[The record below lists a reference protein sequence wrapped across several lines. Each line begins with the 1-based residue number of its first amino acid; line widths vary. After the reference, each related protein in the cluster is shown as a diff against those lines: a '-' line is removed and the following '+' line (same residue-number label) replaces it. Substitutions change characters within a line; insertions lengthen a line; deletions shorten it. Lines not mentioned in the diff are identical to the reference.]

1 MIKTRV
7 IPSLLLQGRGLV
19 KTVKFKDPVYIGDPI
34 NAVRIFNEKECHEL
48 VVLDINAT
56 VQKRSPDFKFVQEI
70 AEECF
75 MPFAYGGGIR
85 SLEDIKTLVHLGVE
99 KVIINSYAFENPGFI
114 SEAAKTF
121 GSSTIVVSIDV
132 KKDLFGRY
140 EVFALGGRK
149 NTSKIPKDYAL
160 EMERRGAGEIFLNA
174 IDRDGVMKGYDLSL
188 IQSVSGAVE
197 IPVIACGG
205 AGKIEDLGTAVNEG
219 GASAVSAGSLFVFWG
234 RQKGILINFPS
245 DEELLTV
252 FSQ

>member
-19 KTVKFKDPVYIGDPI
+19 KTVKFKDPVYIGDPV
-34 NAVRIFNEKECHEL
+34 NAVRLFNEKECHEL

-56 VQKRSPDFKFVQEI
+56 VQKRPPDFKLVQEI

-85 SLEDIKTLVHLGVE
+85 SLEDIRTLVHLGVE
-99 KVIINSYAFENPGFI
+99 KVIINSYAFENPDFI

-149 NTSKIPKDYAL
+149 NTSKNPKDYAL

-174 IDRDGVMKGYDLSL
+174 IDRDGVMKGYDLCL
-188 IQSVSGAVE
+188 IRSVSEAVE

-234 RQKGILINFPS
+234 RQKGVLINFPS

-252 FSQ
+252 FFQ

>member
-1 MIKTRV
+1 MDSRFNFRGSGK
-7 IPSLLLQGRGLV
+7 QGTCFQICLKQLRKALEIQGAISDFNLFW
-19 KTVKFKDPVYIGDPI
+19 T
-34 NAVRIFNEKECHEL
+34 AV
-48 VVLDINAT
+48 
-56 VQKRSPDFKFVQEI
+56 
-70 AEECF
+70 
-75 MPFAYGGGIR
+75 
-85 SLEDIKTLVHLGVE
+85 
-99 KVIINSYAFENPGFI
+99 NPGFI

-188 IQSVSGAVE
+188 IRSVSEAVE